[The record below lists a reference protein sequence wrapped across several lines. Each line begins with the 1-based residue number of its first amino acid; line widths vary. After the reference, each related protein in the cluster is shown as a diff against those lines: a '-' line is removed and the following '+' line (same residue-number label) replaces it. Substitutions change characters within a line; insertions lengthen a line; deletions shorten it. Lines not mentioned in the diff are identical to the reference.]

1 MADITRLPLQL
12 LQDNNISRD
21 ERSSKIIPYNSNF
34 SKKEATG
41 EELKKADNKES
52 QYQSKGYI
60 KYPAYDFF

>member
-1 MADITRLPLQL
+1 MADITRLPHQL
-12 LQDNNISRD
+12 LQENNISRN
-21 ERSSKIIPYNSNF
+21 EKSPQILLHNSNF
-34 SKKEATG
+34 SKKEAAD